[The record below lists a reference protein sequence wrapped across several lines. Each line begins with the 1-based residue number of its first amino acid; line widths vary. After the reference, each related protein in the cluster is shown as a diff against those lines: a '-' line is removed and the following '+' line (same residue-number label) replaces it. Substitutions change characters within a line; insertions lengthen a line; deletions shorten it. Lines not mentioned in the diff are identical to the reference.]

1 MAVPLTLALVGSN
14 VSSGNPRLSLKRRCD
29 CSSSENSTLLSDE
42 LSFPPSPDL
51 YLDSFLSSLDEVP
64 SFLRDFDIPES

>member
-42 LSFPPSPDL
+42 LSFPPSPGL
-51 YLDSFLSSLDEVP
+51 YLESLSSLDDVP
-64 SFLRDFDIPES
+64 SFLRDFDRPES

>member
-51 YLDSFLSSLDEVP
+51 YLESLPSLDEVP

>member
-42 LSFPPSPDL
+42 LALPPSPDL
-51 YLDSFLSSLDEVP
+51 YLESLSSLDEVP
-64 SFLRDFDIPES
+64 SFLRDFDRPES

>member
-51 YLDSFLSSLDEVP
+51 YLESSSSLDEVP

>member
-42 LSFPPSPDL
+42 LSFPPSPGL
-51 YLDSFLSSLDEVP
+51 YLESLFSLDDVP
-64 SFLRDFDIPES
+64 SFLRDFDRPES

>member
-51 YLDSFLSSLDEVP
+51 YLESLSSLDEVP
-64 SFLRDFDIPES
+64 SFLRDFDRPES

>member
-42 LSFPPSPDL
+42 LSFPPFPDL
-51 YLDSFLSSLDEVP
+51 YLESLSSLDEVP
-64 SFLRDFDIPES
+64 SFLRDFDRPES

>member
-14 VSSGNPRLSLKRRCD
+14 VSSGNPRLSLNRRCD

-42 LSFPPSPDL
+42 LALPPSPDL
-51 YLDSFLSSLDEVP
+51 YLESLSSLDEVP
-64 SFLRDFDIPES
+64 SFLRDFDRPES

>member
-14 VSSGNPRLSLKRRCD
+14 VSNGNPRLSLKRRCD

-51 YLDSFLSSLDEVP
+51 YLESLFSLDEVP
-64 SFLRDFDIPES
+64 SFLRDFDRPES

>member
-14 VSSGNPRLSLKRRCD
+14 VSSGNPRLSLKRRCC

-42 LSFPPSPDL
+42 LSLPPSPDL
-51 YLDSFLSSLDEVP
+51 YLESLSCFDEVP

>member
-51 YLDSFLSSLDEVP
+51 YLESLFSLDEVP
-64 SFLRDFDIPES
+64 SFLRDFDRPES